1 VTNRNL
7 IKLDNRALFQ
17 ATDCLEGVA
26 IKMSDD
32 EWDCDFIGGAAKAAA
47 SQMDSYKANNRD
59 KKATPKT
66 KKAIPSEKSLD
77 DSSFT
82 VSPLKRRQSTEP
94 LKQNTSQNVIS
105 RPTVS
110 TNKASKKATSSKT
123 SDDVKDLDA
132 TQDEQTSDQ
141 GASGRSTR
149 ASKPGNGSNKKKN
162 GKKGGRRSQSSKR
175 GRNGATTS
183 ENPDEERARKTEE
196 AFSRLTEARAR
207 AAASGEDDGGSSE
220 SDIEIVGVE
229 KSLNSSRRLSMDDM
243 QAVKIKWKWEVIRVQ
258 INKTSK
264 LGVMF
269 DRFASQVEIDGDDI
283 EYVLDGRVLKRSD
296 TCQEVGITITSFVH
310 ASKVNRQ
317 ATHEKT
323 EESIEEVND
332 DGMIELKI
340 QCADR
345 KSVQMMRVKPNS
357 PFEIMMKDY
366 AVKMSTK
373 LEAIRFV
380 FDGEALNRLDTP
392 EDLDLEGGECIDAH
406 IAIPAAAATNKSGR
420 GSKKTPTKGK
430 GKGKGARKNMPAF

>member
-1 VTNRNL
+1 
-7 IKLDNRALFQ
+7 
-17 ATDCLEGVA
+17 
-26 IKMSDD
+26 MSDDD

-47 SQMDSYKANNRD
+47 RQMDVYKANNRD
-59 KKATPKT
+59 KKAIP
-66 KKAIPSEKSLD
+66 KKAIQSEKSLD

-82 VSPLKRRQSTEP
+82 VSPIKRRQSTEP
-94 LKQNTSQNVIS
+94 LKQNTSQNVIRYYQEPTEES
-105 RPTVS
+105 SDDDVYCTANDTFEKENQEDGEDEDGGDEIHRNSTTCLPRPTAS
-110 TNKASKKATSSKT
+110 TK
-123 SDDVKDLDA
+123 
-132 TQDEQTSDQ
+132 
-141 GASGRSTR
+141 GARGRSTR
-149 ASKPGNGSNKKKN
+149 ASKPAGNGSNKKKN
-162 GKKGGRRSQSSKR
+162 GKEVMVVMAGGAIIHRKGGRRSQSSKR
-175 GRNGATTS
+175 GATTS

-207 AAASGEDDGGSSE
+207 AAASGEDDSSE

-243 QAVKIKWKWEVIRVQ
+243 IEVKIKWKWEVIRIQ

-269 DRFASQVEIDGDDI
+269 DRFGSKVGIDGDDI

-310 ASKVNRQ
+310 ASKVNRRQ
-317 ATHEKT
+317 AAPLET
-323 EESIEEVND
+323 EAIEEVNN
-332 DGMIELKI
+332 DGLIELKI

-345 KSVQMMRVKPNS
+345 RSVQMMKVKPNS
-357 PFEIMMKDY
+357 PFEIMMKEY
-366 AVKMSTK
+366 AAKMSTK
-373 LEAIRFV
+373 LDAIRFV

-420 GSKKTPTKGK
+420 GSKKTPTR
-430 GKGKGARKNMPAF
+430 GKGKGAGKNMPAF

>member
-1 VTNRNL
+1 
-7 IKLDNRALFQ
+7 
-17 ATDCLEGVA
+17 
-26 IKMSDD
+26 MSDDD

-47 SQMDSYKANNRD
+47 SQMDVYKANNRD
-59 KKATPKT
+59 RKAIP

-82 VSPLKRRQSTEP
+82 VSPIKRRQSTEP
-94 LKQNTSQNVIS
+94 LKQNTSQNVI
-105 RPTVS
+105 RYYQEPTEE
-110 TNKASKKATSSKT
+110 T
-123 SDDVKDLDA
+123 SDDDVYCTANNTFEKENQEDGLEVHEE
-132 TQDEQTSDQ
+132 EQNSSQ
-141 GASGRSTR
+141 GARGRSTR
-149 ASKPGNGSNKKKN
+149 ASKPAGNGSNKKN
-162 GKKGGRRSQSSKR
+162 GKEVMVVMAGGAIIHRKGGRRSQSSKR
-175 GRNGATTS
+175 GRNGGAPTS

-207 AAASGEDDGGSSE
+207 AAASGEDDSSE

-229 KSLNSSRRLSMDDM
+229 KSINSSRRLSMDDM
-243 QAVKIKWKWEVIRVQ
+243 LAVKIKWKWEVIRIQ

-269 DRFASQVEIDGDDI
+269 DRFESKVGIDGDDI

-310 ASKVNRQ
+310 ASKVNHRQ
-317 ATHEKT
+317 AAPLET
-323 EESIEEVND
+323 EAIEEVKD
-332 DGMIELKI
+332 DGLIELKI

-345 KSVQMMRVKPNS
+345 KSVQMMKVKPNS
-357 PFEIMMKDY
+357 PFEIMMKEY
-366 AVKMSTK
+366 AAKMSTK
-373 LEAIRFV
+373 LDAIRFV

-430 GKGKGARKNMPAF
+430 GKGAGKNMPAF

>member
-1 VTNRNL
+1 
-7 IKLDNRALFQ
+7 
-17 ATDCLEGVA
+17 
-26 IKMSDD
+26 MSDDD

-47 SQMDSYKANNRD
+47 SQMDVYKANNRD
-59 KKATPKT
+59 KKAIP

-82 VSPLKRRQSTEP
+82 VSPIKRRQSTEP
-94 LKQNTSQNVIS
+94 LKQNTSQNVI

-110 TNKASKKATSSKT
+110 TSKASKRVTSSQT
-123 SDDVKDLDA
+123 SDDVVDLHA
-132 TQDEQTSDQ
+132 TQDEQNSSQ
-141 GASGRSTR
+141 GARGRSTR
-149 ASKPGNGSNKKKN
+149 ASKPAGNGSNKKKN
-162 GKKGGRRSQSSKR
+162 GKEVMVVMAGGAIIHRKGGRRSQSSKR
-175 GRNGATTS
+175 GATTS
-183 ENPDEERARKTEE
+183 ENLDEERARKTEE

-207 AAASGEDDGGSSE
+207 AAASGEDDSSE

-243 QAVKIKWKWEVIRVQ
+243 LAVKIKWKWEVIRIQ

-269 DRFASQVEIDGDDI
+269 DRFASKVGIDGDDI
-283 EYVLDGRVLKRSD
+283 EFVLDGRVLKRSD

-310 ASKVNRQ
+310 ATKVNHRE
-317 ATHEKT
+317 AAHLET
-323 EESIEEVND
+323 EETIKEVNN
-332 DGMIELKI
+332 DGLIELKI

-345 KSVQMMRVKPNS
+345 KSVQMMKVKPNS
-357 PFEIMMKDY
+357 PFEIMMKEY
-366 AVKMSTK
+366 ATKMSTK
-373 LEAIRFV
+373 LDAIRFV

-430 GKGKGARKNMPAF
+430 GRGKGAGKNMPAF